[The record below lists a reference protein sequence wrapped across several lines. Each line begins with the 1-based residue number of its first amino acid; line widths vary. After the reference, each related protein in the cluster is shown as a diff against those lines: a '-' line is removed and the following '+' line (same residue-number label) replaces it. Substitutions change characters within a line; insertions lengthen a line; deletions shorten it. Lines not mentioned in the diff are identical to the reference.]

1 VTRALERELAEL
13 CNGFSGV
20 AGVAAERLE
29 DGAKLEIRAAET
41 FPTASAIKIFVLYQL
56 FVEAAAG
63 RVDLAE
69 RIELASEQKVN
80 GSGVLSHLAPG
91 LAPTLGDLAILMM
104 MLSDNT
110 ATNLL
115 IFRLGAD
122 AINRAIGALGLRRT
136 RLGGSVDFAAL
147 AADKSALGVATPGEL
162 ARFLARLG
170 KGELFAPPWTERM
183 LDVLR
188 IQKYIEPLRRELP
201 ADPYAREFGDAEP
214 VWVASKT
221 GSLSGVRV
229 EAGLV
234 TTPNARWSI
243 AVMTKHGADARVT
256 SDNEGVRLIA
266 RVSRLVY
273 DAWR

>member
-20 AGVAAERLE
+20 AGVAAQRLE

-56 FVEAAAG
+56 Y
-63 RVDLAE
+63 LAE

-115 IFRLGAD
+115 IFRLGVD
-122 AINRAIGALGLRRT
+122 AINRAIDALGLRHT

-170 KGELFAPPWTERM
+170 NGELFAPPWTERM

-214 VWVASKT
+214 VWVAGKT

-229 EAGLV
+229 DAGLI
-234 TTPNARWSI
+234 TTPSARWSI
-243 AVMTKHGADARVT
+243 AVMTKNGADARVT
-256 SDNEGVRLIA
+256 SDNEGVVLIA
-266 RVSRLVY
+266 RASRLIY
-273 DAWR
+273 DAWH